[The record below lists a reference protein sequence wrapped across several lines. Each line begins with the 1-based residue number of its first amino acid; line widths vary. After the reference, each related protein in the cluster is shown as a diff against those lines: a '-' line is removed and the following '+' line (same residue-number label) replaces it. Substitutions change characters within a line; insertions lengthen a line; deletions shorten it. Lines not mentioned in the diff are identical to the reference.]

1 MISSDYCVKHCVR
14 NDLDKLQ
21 CESVITPCHNCI
33 FSFLPQHTQLL
44 TQSYM
49 LTYKDPL
56 LKKETENSKEYMQEL
71 ANFRE
76 AMTNDPAIGRG
87 SVYCF
92 PGLDYALG

>member
-1 MISSDYCVKHCVR
+1 
-14 NDLDKLQ
+14 
-21 CESVITPCHNCI
+21 
-33 FSFLPQHTQLL
+33 
-44 TQSYM
+44 M